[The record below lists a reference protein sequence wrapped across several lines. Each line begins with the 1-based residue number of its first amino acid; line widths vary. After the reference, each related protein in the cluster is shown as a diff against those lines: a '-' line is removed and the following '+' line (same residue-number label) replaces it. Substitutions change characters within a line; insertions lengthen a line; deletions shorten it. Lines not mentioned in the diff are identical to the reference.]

1 MQFNF
6 NILLQ
11 KRSKEWNFFDKWKSD
26 QNINRL
32 VLHSSLNILKKL
44 QTWLLSQCTTDI
56 WQIMM
61 KLLQSTFDHVDFA
74 FNNLKMFPFKCIK
87 TYSAIQFGPTYI
99 LETILYWYYRRI
111 ICNLC
116 MCIKKRPI
124 QRFSRHLTILF
135 GHYTWITN
143 NNLSKR
149 KRLVFP
155 IFPFKS
161 YNLLRP

>member
-1 MQFNF
+1 MRK
-6 NILLQ
+6 

-61 KLLQSTFDHVDFA
+61 KLLQSTFDHIDFA

-87 TYSAIQFGPTYI
+87 TYSAIYTYI
-99 LETILYWYYRRI
+99 FEGLYEIYV
-111 ICNLC
+111 CVFKL
-116 MCIKKRPI
+116 RPI
-124 QRFSRHLTILF
+124 RRFSRHLTILF

-143 NNLSKR
+143 NNLSTR